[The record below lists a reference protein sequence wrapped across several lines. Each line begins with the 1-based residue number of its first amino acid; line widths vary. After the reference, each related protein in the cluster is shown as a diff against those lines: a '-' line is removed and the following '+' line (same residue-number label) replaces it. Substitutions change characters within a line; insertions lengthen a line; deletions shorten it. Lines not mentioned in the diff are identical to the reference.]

1 LQRNTADERFSTA
14 PIGQILKFTH
24 SVKGKKMIKK
34 QKVIERAI
42 DVLKIEAQSIL
53 QLIEKIDSNFSRAV
67 DLISK
72 SKGRVII
79 TGIGKSGLIG
89 RKIVATLTSTGTPAL
104 FLHPVEGIHGDLG
117 IVTKEDILLAISN
130 SGETSELMPI
140 INSVR
145 HIGAPIISF
154 TGDKSST
161 LARTSDIVIDV
172 SVEKEACPFGLAP
185 TSSSTA
191 ALAIGDALAIVL
203 IDEKQFKEKDFY
215 KFHPGGNL
223 GTRLKE
229 TVGDAMI
236 VGKQIPKV
244 LAGTSAIKAIQEI
257 NSKNVGF
264 VLITDKKNKLLGIFT
279 DGDMRRMI
287 SKGISFEGKIINE
300 MMTKNPKTIDENVS
314 LAQTME
320 LMQKEEITSYAVVNE
335 KKELKGYIHLHD
347 ILGRG
352 GSVNISL
359 TQ

>member
-1 LQRNTADERFSTA
+1 
-14 PIGQILKFTH
+14 
-24 SVKGKKMIKK
+24 M
-34 QKVIERAI
+34 
-42 DVLKIEAQSIL
+42 
-53 QLIEKIDSNFSRAV
+53 
-67 DLISK
+67 ISK

-130 SGETSELMPI
+130 SGETNELMPI

-145 HIGAPIISF
+145 HIGAPIIAF
-154 TGDKSST
+154 TGGMSST

-223 GTRLKE
+223 GTRLRE

-236 VGKQIPKV
+236 VGKKIPKV
-244 LAGTSAIKAIQEI
+244 LTGASAQEAIEEI
-257 NSKNVGF
+257 NRKNVGF
-264 VLITDKKNKLLGIFT
+264 VLITDNKNKLLGILT
-279 DGDMRRMI
+279 DGDVRRMI
-287 SKGISFEGKIINE
+287 SKGISFKGKIISE
-300 MMTKNPKTIDENVS
+300 IMTAIPK
-314 LAQTME
+314 
-320 LMQKEEITSYAVVNE
+320 
-335 KKELKGYIHLHD
+335 
-347 ILGRG
+347 R
-352 GSVNISL
+352 
-359 TQ
+359 

>member
-1 LQRNTADERFSTA
+1 
-14 PIGQILKFTH
+14 
-24 SVKGKKMIKK
+24 MIKRQNIIK
-34 QKVIERAI
+34 RAKE
-42 DVLKIEAQSIL
+42 VLKIEARSIL
-53 QLIEKIDSNFSRAV
+53 QLVDKIDDNFARAV
-67 DLISK
+67 NLICK

-117 IVTKEDILLAISN
+117 IVTRGDILLAISN
-130 SGETSELMPI
+130 SGETGELMPI

-145 HIGAPIISF
+145 HTGAPIIAF
-154 TGDKSST
+154 TGNMTST
-161 LARTSDIVIDV
+161 LARVSDIVIDV

-215 KFHPGGNL
+215 RFHPGGNL
-223 GTRLKE
+223 GTRLRE
-229 TVGDAMI
+229 TVKDAMI
-236 VGKQIPKV
+236 TGKQIPKI
-244 LAGTSAIKAIQEI
+244 LAGKSVKKAVREI
-257 NSKNVGF
+257 NAKNVGF

-279 DGDMRRMI
+279 DGDVRRMI
-287 SKGISFEGKIINE
+287 SNGISFEGKIINE
-300 MMTKNPKTIDENVS
+300 VMTKNPQTIDENIS
-314 LAQTME
+314 LAQTLE
-320 LMQKEEITSYAVVNE
+320 LMQKKEITSFAVVNG

-352 GSVNISL
+352 GSVNISVN
-359 TQ
+359 Q